1 LPGQTSLILGCQE
14 GILPQDFHWRL
25 NPTRLGDA
33 RCGEI
38 VEPFRF
44 VHTADLHLDS
54 PFRGLAEVSPE
65 LQPTLRDATFQA
77 FEGVVDLCL
86 ARQVDGLLIAGD
98 VYDAADRSLRALA
111 RLRHQFERLAERGIS
126 VFVCHGNHDPLSG
139 WGARFTWPDNVHVF
153 GAAGVEARPLIRSG
167 VEVARIYGISY
178 GAERVTD
185 NLALLFRRDPR
196 APFAIGLLHTNVG
209 NDPNHLN
216 YAPCLLADL
225 VRAGGGLAGMDY
237 WALGHVHAHRVLHV
251 SGPTVIYP
259 GNPQGRHPRE
269 AGPRGCYLV
278 EVNDRAEVRYEFVPL
293 DVVRWHTETLPIE
306 GLQQLEELLARFEA
320 RMEDL
325 RREAAD
331 RGNIV
336 RWRLEG
342 RGPLHRELIRPGRTE
357 DLLATLREQAGAGP
371 AFVWSES
378 LQDTTGRDLDLD
390 LLRQEENLL
399 GDFLRLAG
407 QADEQRLE
415 EIRTVLSPLFEDPR
429 TRRYLTAPDSDTLQG
444 WLRASEQL
452 GVDRLLTGDE

>member
-1 LPGQTSLILGCQE
+1 VQ
-14 GILPQDFHWRL
+14 
-25 NPTRLGDA
+25 
-33 RCGEI
+33 
-38 VEPFRF
+38 PFRF

-65 LQPTLRDATFQA
+65 LQATLRDATFQA
-77 FEGVVDLCL
+77 FERIVDLCL
-86 ARQVDGLLIAGD
+86 GREVDGLLIAGD

-111 RLRHQFERLAERGIS
+111 RLRYQFERLAESDVS
-126 VFVCHGNHDPLSG
+126 VFLCHGNHDPLSG

-153 GAAGVEARPLIRSG
+153 GAGSVDSRPLLREG
-167 VEVARIYGISY
+167 AEVARVYGVSY
-178 GAERVTD
+178 GTERVTD
-185 NLALLFRRDPR
+185 NLAPRFRKEAN

-209 NDPNHLN
+209 NDANHLN
-216 YAPCLLADL
+216 YAPCELSDL
-225 VRAGGGLAGMDY
+225 IGAGPATMDY
-237 WALGHVHAHRVLHV
+237 WALGHIHAHRVLHE
-251 SGPTVIYP
+251 GTPTVIYP

-269 AGPRGCYLV
+269 TGPRGCYLV
-278 EVNDRAEVRYEFVPL
+278 EVGDRGEVEYEFVPV
-293 DVVRWHTETLPIE
+293 DVVRWHEESVPIE
-306 GLQQLEELLARFEA
+306 GLQQIEELLARFEA

-331 RGNIV
+331 RGSIV

-378 LQDTTGRDLDLD
+378 IQDITGRDLDLD

-407 QADEQRLE
+407 QADEPRLE
-415 EIRTVLSPLFEDPR
+415 EIRAVLSPLFEDPR
-429 TRRYLTAPDSDTLQG
+429 TRRYLKHPESEKLRQWLQ
-444 WLRASEQL
+444 AAEQL

>member
-1 LPGQTSLILGCQE
+1 VQ
-14 GILPQDFHWRL
+14 
-25 NPTRLGDA
+25 
-33 RCGEI
+33 
-38 VEPFRF
+38 PFRF

-65 LQPTLRDATFQA
+65 LQVTLRDATFQA
-77 FEGVVDLCL
+77 FERIVDLCL
-86 ARQVDGLLIAGD
+86 AREVDGLLVAGD

-111 RLRHQFERLAERGIS
+111 RLRHQFERLAERGVG
-126 VFVCHGNHDPLSG
+126 VFLCHGNHDPLSG
-139 WGARFTWPDNVHVF
+139 WGARFTFPGNVHVF
-153 GAAGVEARPLIRSG
+153 GAGGVEARPLLRGG
-167 VEVARIYGISY
+167 VELARVYGVSY

-185 NLALLFRRDPR
+185 NLALRFRK
-196 APFAIGLLHTNVG
+196 AANTPFAVGLLHTNVG

-216 YAPCLLADL
+216 YAPCELTDL
-225 VRAGGGLAGMDY
+225 IRPGGGQAGMDY

-269 AGPRGCYLV
+269 TGPRGCYLV
-278 EVNDRAEVRYEFVPL
+278 EVSDRAEVKYEFVPV
-293 DVVRWHTETLPIE
+293 DVVRWHEESVPIE

-325 RREAAD
+325 RREEAD

-342 RGPLHRELIRPGRTE
+342 RGPLHRELIRQGRTE
-357 DLLATLREQAGAGP
+357 DLLAALREQAGAGP
-371 AFVWSES
+371 SFVWSES
-378 LQDTTGRDLDLD
+378 VQDLTGRDLDLE

-407 QADEQRLE
+407 QADEPRLE
-415 EIRTVLSPLFEDPR
+415 EIRAVLSPLFEDPR
-429 TRRYLTAPDSDTLQG
+429 TRRYLKQPESDRLRG
-444 WLRASEQL
+444 WLQASEQL
-452 GVDRLLTGDE
+452 GVDRLMTGDE